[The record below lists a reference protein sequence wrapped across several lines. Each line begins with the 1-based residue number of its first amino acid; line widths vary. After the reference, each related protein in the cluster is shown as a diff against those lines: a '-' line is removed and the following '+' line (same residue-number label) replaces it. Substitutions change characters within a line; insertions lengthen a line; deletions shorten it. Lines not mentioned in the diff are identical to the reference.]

1 MAHIERMQTEC
12 PPDAHK
18 VIRPPEN
25 EVNALLCVK
34 LDTKQCEHY
43 GNEDF
48 CSMLSLMSKHPMVLC
63 DAALKEILI
72 AGAAAAEIEPSFLQ
86 LDADG
91 KSGNLSYMSGAVG
104 ETLPVV
110 DLTCDD
116 AELSRSVGFLDLLST
131 KQIIVVDA
139 EAMLILRS
147 ISTVYPWD
155 KLLAGDYLRQY
166 LKARKEV
173 TAEDLGHFNDVRF
186 GRVDGFSLKGEYPVA
201 YRYLQLERKLF
212 LQYPD
217 DED

>member
-25 EVNALLCVK
+25 EVKALLCVK
-34 LDTKQCEHY
+34 LDAKQCEHY
-43 GNEDF
+43 GKEDF
-48 CSMLSLMSKHPMVLC
+48 CSMLALMSKHPMLWC
-63 DAALKEILI
+63 DAALKDIVAE
-72 AGAAAAEIEPSFLQ
+72 GAAAAEIDPSFLQ
-86 LDADG
+86 LHEDG
-91 KSGNLSYMSGAVG
+91 TTGNLSYLSGAVG
-104 ETLPVV
+104 ESLPVV
-110 DLTCDD
+110 DLTLDD
-116 AELSRSVGFLDLLST
+116 AELTQAASFLDLLGK

-139 EAMLILRS
+139 ESMLILRS

-173 TAEDLGHFNDVRF
+173 SAEDLGLFNDVRF
-186 GRVDGFSLKGEYPVA
+186 GRIDGYSLKSTNPVA
-201 YRYLQLERKLF
+201 YHYLQLERKLF

>member
-25 EVNALLCVK
+25 EVKALLCVK
-34 LDTKQCEHY
+34 LDPKQCEHY
-43 GNEDF
+43 GKEDF
-48 CSMLSLMSKHPMVLC
+48 CSMLSLMSKHPMVYC
-63 DAALKEILI
+63 DAALKQVLVE
-72 AGAAAAEIEPSFLQ
+72 GAAAAEIEPSFLQ
-86 LDADG
+86 LDDAG
-91 KSGNLSYMSGAVG
+91 QSGHLSYLNGAVG
-104 ETLPVV
+104 ESLPVV
-110 DLTCDD
+110 DLTVDD
-116 AELSRSVGFLDLLST
+116 AELSKAASFLDLLGQ

-173 TAEDLGHFNDVRF
+173 SAEDLGLFNDVRF
-186 GRVDGFSLKGEYPVA
+186 GRIDGFSLKSTQPVA

>member
-34 LDTKQCEHY
+34 LDAAQCAHY
-43 GNEDF
+43 GQADF
-48 CSMLSLMSKHPMVLC
+48 CSMLGLMSKHPQLVC
-63 DAALKEILI
+63 DEELKAII
-72 AGAAAAEIEPSFLQ
+72 VAGAAEAELEPSFLQ
-86 LDADG
+86 LDGDG
-91 KSGNLSYMSGAVG
+91 TGHLTYPSGAVG
-104 ETLPVV
+104 EALPVV
-110 DLTCDD
+110 DLTQDD
-116 AELSRSVGFLDLLST
+116 ANLTQSAGFLELLGT
-131 KQIIVVDA
+131 KQFIIVDA

-166 LKARKEV
+166 LKARAEV
-173 TAEDLGHFNDVRF
+173 SAEDLGLFNDVRF
-186 GRVDGFSLKGEYPVA
+186 GRIDGFSLKSTHPVA
-201 YRYLQLERKLF
+201 YHYLQLERKLF